1 MEPSSPSDSLVQ
13 QPHPQEG
20 AIAAWA
26 RFVTRHKW
34 PVLGVSLAT
43 IIAVAV
49 IALTFGGS
57 YVDSFTVPG
66 SEVQQAIDLLDERF
80 PSQAGDSA
88 TIVFQDDQGIAAPSV
103 ASQIDAFG
111 EQAARLPGV
120 TGVVSPY
127 QNPAAIGQDGTTA
140 YMMVQYGQQAS
151 EIPAASTDALLDL
164 VDGAGSGDLVVEAG
178 GQVIAVTEQSDPGT
192 SELYGVGA
200 AIIILLIAFG
210 SVVAMG
216 VPIVTALLGL
226 GTTILLT
233 LLLANF
239 LDFGTFAPA
248 FASMIGL
255 GVGIDY
261 ALLIV
266 TRFREELHHG
276 QSLEDS
282 IARAIDTSGRAISFA
297 GIVVIICLLGL
308 WLMGIP
314 FIGLLGTAGALSVA
328 VAVIVAMTLLPA
340 LLAVIGH
347 RIDRLS
353 LPGLRYN
360 TQNENAG
367 IWRRLSLHV
376 QTHPWWYAVTSTLFL
391 LLLAVPLLDV
401 QIGTS
406 DAGNNS
412 ESFYSR
418 RAYDLLSEGFG
429 PGFNGPFVLA
439 IEGSSD
445 LSPATLTNLSTAVR
459 GTDGVAFASEAQL
472 NPARDTAV
480 MTVIPTTSPQDEA
493 TTELVHTLRNE
504 VIPTAVEGTG
514 LDVYLGGAV
523 AAQIDIADII
533 SQRLPFFI
541 AFVIGLSVL
550 LLAAIFRSIVIPI
563 KAAIMNLLAF
573 GASFGV
579 IVAVFQWGWFGDLV
593 GVAKAGPIESFLP
606 MMFFAIL
613 FGLAM
618 DYEMFLVSRIREEY
632 VNRGNTHE
640 AITHGYTITARLIA
654 SAAAIMVS
662 VFFAFV
668 LGDDR
673 VIKEFGLGLGVAIF
687 LDATVIRLFL
697 VPSVME
703 FLGDWNW
710 YMPRWLDR
718 VLPHLNVEGSVPP
731 RRVESAPRAAEPARP
746 SLQPGD

>member
-1 MEPSSPSDSLVQ
+1 M
-13 QPHPQEG
+13 
-20 AIAAWA
+20 I
-26 RFVTRHKW
+26 
-34 PVLGVSLAT
+34 
-43 IIAVAV
+43 VA
-49 IALTFGGS
+49 
-57 YVDSFTVPG
+57 
-66 SEVQQAIDLLDERF
+66 
-80 PSQAGDSA
+80 
-88 TIVFQDDQGIAAPSV
+88 
-103 ASQIDAFG
+103 
-111 EQAARLPGV
+111 
-120 TGVVSPY
+120 
-127 QNPAAIGQDGTTA
+127 
-140 YMMVQYGQQAS
+140 
-151 EIPAASTDALLDL
+151 
-164 VDGAGSGDLVVEAG
+164 
-178 GQVIAVTEQSDPGT
+178 TEQIDPGT

-216 VPIVTALLGL
+216 VPIITALLGL
-226 GTTILLT
+226 GST
-233 LLLANF
+233 LLATKLFAKV
-239 LDFGTFAPA
+239 LDFGTLTPA

-276 QSLEDS
+276 KSLEDS

-308 WLMGIP
+308 WLMGLP
-314 FIGLLGTAGALSVA
+314 FVGALGTGGALAVA

-340 LLAVIGH
+340 LLAIIGH

-353 LPGLRYN
+353 VPGLRYN
-360 TQNENAG
+360 AQNENAG
-367 IWRRLSLHV
+367 IWRRLSLNV
-376 QTHPWWYAVTSTLFL
+376 QRHPWRYAVSSTLML
-391 LLLAVPLLDV
+391 LLLAAPVLDV
-401 QIGTS
+401 QIGAS
-406 DAGNNS
+406 DAGNNP
-412 ESFYSR
+412 ESFHSR
-418 RAYDLLSEGFG
+418 RSYDLLAEGFG

-445 LSPATLTNLSTAVR
+445 LSPATLTNLSTAVG

-472 NPARDTAV
+472 NPAGDTAV

-493 TTELVHTLRNE
+493 TTELVHTLRND
-504 VIPTAVEGTG
+504 VIPNAVEGTG
-514 LDVYLGGAV
+514 LDVYFGGAV

-533 SQRLPFFI
+533 SERLPIFI

-550 LLAAIFRSIVIPI
+550 LLAAIFRSVVIPI

-579 IVAVFQWGWFGDLV
+579 IVAVFQWGWLGNLI

-606 MMFFAIL
+606 MLFFAIL

-662 VFFAFV
+662 VFLAFV
-668 LGDDR
+668 FGDDR
-673 VIKEFGLGLGVAIF
+673 VIKEFGLGPGAAIF
-687 LDATVIRLFL
+687 LDGTVIRLFL
-697 VPSVME
+697 VPSAME
-703 FLGDWNW
+703 LLGDWNW
-710 YMPRWLDR
+710 YMPGWLDR

-731 RRVESAPRAAEPARP
+731 RRADTDPQRDTPVEP
-746 SLQPGD
+746 SLQPAD